1 MMFTEDRKE
10 NKGKSTVRKEEKKE
24 INESE
29 RKKGR

>member
-1 MMFTEDRKE
+1 MMFREDRKE
-10 NKGKSTVRKEEKKE
+10 NKGKNTVRKEEKKE